1 MKDFEVRFEGEL
13 PATPREVWDAITVHT
28 SGWYWNISYEP
39 RPGGAERGLTSAGG
53 TVTAWEPP
61 RHFATRAERPDGWWN
76 SLEYVLEPRSG
87 GTFLDYTHTS
97 VVTQGDYDAE
107 LDACRRHTEFYYHSL
122 GEYLRNFKG
131 RDAAYVEAD
140 GPEGSARRG
149 AFAALRRRLGLA
161 EDAAAGDSV
170 RLTPGG
176 PEAIEGVVDYAT
188 PNSSACAAPTP
199 CTAST
204 DATRG
209 AGPWASRTTCSLRTW
224 TPSGRKRPGESGCM
238 TFSTAEGARPDGP
251 VRGDDLRARDAWRR
265 C

>member
-188 PNSSACAAPTP
+188 PEFLGV
-199 CTAST
+199 
-204 DATRG
+204 RG
-209 AGPWASRTTCSLRTW
+209 ADALYRFYG
-224 TPSGRKRPGESGCM
+224 
-238 TFSTAEGARPDGP
+238 
-251 VRGDDLRARDAWRR
+251 RDAWAWPVGVAHHLFAEDVDAERTEETWR
-265 C
+265 VWLHDVFDSGRSAA